1 MASAIQKYFLS
12 APAPNTAAGFIDDNF
27 AVVDMKRGRRGFGL
41 AASAVTQLPPGL
53 VAPGFETPNI
63 EDEEELAGIVEQTAG
78 AAGLMRKKRWSVA
91 LPEGTART
99 LIIILESKPGSR
111 RELDEVLAWKIERL
125 IAARSSELRISRQ
138 RISPSGGLERYLVTV
153 AREDVLSQYDSLFNR
168 VGWNAGLML
177 PRHLGEAQWLM
188 WDQAPGDKMLVSANR
203 SGFTS
208 VIVRK
213 GEPVLVRNYVCEP
226 ESRADEI
233 HRFALY
239 YKDRLTDSP
248 DGSGLTGLLVLGGID
263 PSEAGRAVSDALD
276 GKPHI
281 FDPSEFG
288 FSLENEPIGFD
299 QLAGAAGLAT
309 IAWQK

>member
-168 VGWNAGLML
+168 VGWNAGLM
-177 PRHLGEAQWLM
+177 
-188 WDQAPGDKMLVSANR
+188 
-203 SGFTS
+203 
-208 VIVRK
+208 
-213 GEPVLVRNYVCEP
+213 
-226 ESRADEI
+226 
-233 HRFALY
+233 
-239 YKDRLTDSP
+239 
-248 DGSGLTGLLVLGGID
+248 
-263 PSEAGRAVSDALD
+263 
-276 GKPHI
+276 
-281 FDPSEFG
+281 
-288 FSLENEPIGFD
+288 
-299 QLAGAAGLAT
+299 
-309 IAWQK
+309 